1 MTCTCLLLAWEAFA
15 QTGLDKTATQ
25 IASEMMP
32 GWNLGNTMEAARN
45 YAITWETP
53 NRPAVEVF
61 TNDGGLESGN
71 NVARNRDHTRGDRLC
86 EELWFQVCQNTML
99 MGMGTYQ

>member
-1 MTCTCLLLAWEAFA
+1 MRKLLIIGMCLASAGMLHA

-45 YAITWETP
+45 YAVTWETP
-53 NRPAVEVF
+53 NRPAVEVA
-61 TNDGGLESGN
+61 D
-71 NVARNRDHTRGDRLC
+71 
-86 EELWFQVCQNTML
+86 
-99 MGMGTYQ
+99 